1 MIEKGKLTMLEIE
14 DLARLAYKFKV
25 EFHVTIYPDSAEVE
39 LVPWRPTVLESTHT
53 TKPVEEPKVIVEC
66 GEVLNIEELKA
77 EAERNLRRSKE

>member
-14 DLARLAYKFKV
+14 DLARLAEEFKV
-25 EFHVTIYPDSAEVE
+25 EFRVTIYPDSAEVE
-39 LVPWRPTVLESTHT
+39 LMPWCKTVMESTNT

-66 GEVLNIEELKA
+66 GDVMNIEELKA